1 MFITPPRCDKGVI
14 TFKTRPHLKISGRN
28 SGEMGGL
35 ISFTASLQTSIEF
48 DEFIDAISFYKILEA
63 YLYILNLWGQY
74 NFEY

>member
-1 MFITPPRCDKGVI
+1 MI

-28 SGEMGGL
+28 SGGGL
-35 ISFTASLQTSIEF
+35 IYFTASLQTSIEF